1 MNLFQKTQSK
11 ELLKEKILLKRMRGD
26 QMIGTSELISKFA
39 KLENKNY
46 RHAYM
51 SDHIRVGIASQIKLL
66 RTKAN
71 LTQSDLAKLIG
82 TKQAVISRLEDPDSG
97 AVNLNTLFKIAK
109 AFDVGLVAKFAS
121 FGKFLDEAQNVS
133 PSALTAKNFTEER
146 ETLQVEYNRNIMNFV
161 ANVIYKNKRSIIGEL
176 ESKTLWSTASND
188 FEIDSEIYFVPQLQS
203 TKLSQNNTWRS

>member
-1 MNLFQKTQSK
+1 
-11 ELLKEKILLKRMRGD
+11 
-26 QMIGTSELISKFA
+26 MIGTSELISKLA

-51 SDHIRVGIASQIKLL
+51 SDHVRVGIASQIKLL

-121 FGKFLDEAQNVS
+121 FGKFLDESQNVT
-133 PSALTAKNFTEER
+133 PTALTAKNFTEER
-146 ETLQVEYNRNIMNFV
+146 EAIQVEYNKDIMKLV
-161 ANVIYKNKRSIIGEL
+161 ANVIYEKKRSITDKITFL
-176 ESKTLWSTASND
+176 SIKNDASKTLWNTAND
-188 FEIDSEIYFVPQLQS
+188 FNIDSDLYFIPEQS
-203 TKLSQNNTWRS
+203 QPIEALRNNTWR

>member
-1 MNLFQKTQSK
+1 
-11 ELLKEKILLKRMRGD
+11 
-26 QMIGTSELISKFA
+26 MIGTSELISKFA

-51 SDHIRVGIASQIKLL
+51 SDHVRVGIASQIKLL

-121 FGKFLDEAQNVS
+121 FGKFLDEAQNVA
-133 PSALTAKNFTEER
+133 PADLTAKNFSEER
-146 ETLQVEYNRNIMNFV
+146 ETLQVEYNKDIMNLV
-161 ANVIYKNKRSIIGEL
+161 ANVIYRNKRSITGEFKFMSITNDK
-176 ESKTLWSTASND
+176 SKTLWSTASND
-188 FEIDSEIYFVPQLQS
+188 FDMDSEIYFVPAQLQS
-203 TKLSQNNTWRS
+203 TEVLRNNTWR